1 MKRYISVAVLL
12 CLILTFTC
20 SCIKKPVLIEEV
32 ATADE
37 LSARVGFTVAVPSTA
52 KYTTFSIIEN
62 TMAEARFTFNSFIF
76 IYRGSK
82 LTSGDALHGKGT
94 DFIANTPLELGD
106 RTTITVSSLADGS
119 RLATWTYNGTNYS
132 LFAQKAVTD
141 DVFME
146 LCDLI
151 VK

>member
-1 MKRYISVAVLL
+1 MKRIVSLAALL
-12 CLILTFTC
+12 CMVLSLCC
-20 SCIKKPVLIEEV
+20 SCIKQPTLIEEV
-32 ATADE
+32 ASANE
-37 LSARVGFTVAVPSTA
+37 LSERVGFTMAVPSTA
-52 KYTTFSIIEN
+52 KYATFSIIEN

-82 LTSGDALHGKGT
+82 LASGDALHEKGT
-94 DFIANTPLELGD
+94 DFEANTTLELDD
-106 RTTITVSSLADGS
+106 RTTLTVSSMSDGS
-119 RLATWTYNGTNYS
+119 RVATWTYNGTNYS

-141 DVFME
+141 DVFLE

>member
-1 MKRYISVAVLL
+1 MKKYVSLAVIF
-12 CLILTFTC
+12 CLVLTLAC
-20 SCIKKPVLIEEV
+20 SCIKQPTLIEEV

-37 LSARVGFTVAVPSTA
+37 LSERVGFTMAVPSTA
-52 KYTTFSIIEN
+52 KYATFSIIE
-62 TMAEARFTFNSFIF
+62 TTTAEARFTFNSFIF

-82 LTSGDALHGKGT
+82 LVSGDALHGKGT
-94 DFIANTPLELGD
+94 DFVANSPQELGD
-106 RTTITVSSLADGS
+106 RTTITISSLTDGS
-119 RLATWTYNGTNYS
+119 RVATWTYNGTNYS
-132 LFAQKAVTD
+132 LFAQKSVND